1 MDTKRNYLQ
10 LNTPRLQGICAEA
23 GSSAKLA
30 DFEIRKM
37 STRGNLAL
45 VSIDGTRP
53 IREAKRLLLVIAT
66 NVLNSGM
73 TFEDP
78 EQRFLLKL
86 GSMPILLET
95 GTFEMSF
102 NSKSVPNLKLYA
114 LAMDGTRIAELPLH
128 KNGNRAEI
136 SLNTAAIPNGPALY
150 FELAEH

>member
-1 MDTKRNYLQ
+1 
-10 LNTPRLQGICAEA
+10 
-23 GSSAKLA
+23 
-30 DFEIRKM
+30 
-37 STRGNLAL
+37 
-45 VSIDGTRP
+45 
-53 IREAKRLLLVIAT
+53 
-66 NVLNSGM
+66 M

-102 NSKSVPNLKLYA
+102 NNKSVPNLKLYA
-114 LAMDGTRIAELPLH
+114 LAMDGTRIAELPLR